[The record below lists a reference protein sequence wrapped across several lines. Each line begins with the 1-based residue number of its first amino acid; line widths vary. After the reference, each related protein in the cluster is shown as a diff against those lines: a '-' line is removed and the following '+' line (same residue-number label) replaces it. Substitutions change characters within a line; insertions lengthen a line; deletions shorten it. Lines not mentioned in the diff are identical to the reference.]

1 MKKLVMVL
9 VMVVMFAM
17 TGMTSMAAETPKQY
31 EDYELVKTGIGQE
44 FAKMEE
50 DDEITIISMEF
61 KEFPTEKVAMY
72 NVDFFVDGERWNY
85 FVILHGEDDEAV
97 AILSNSEGEIEDYE
111 ITTISE
117 VAEDYR

>member
-1 MKKLVMVL
+1 MRKITFVVMVL
-9 VMVVMFAM
+9 IMVACF
-17 TGMTSMAAETPKQY
+17 GMNSMAAEKDY
-31 EDYELVKTGIGQE
+31 YSDYELVKEGIGQE

-85 FVILHGEDDEAV
+85 FVILHGEEDEAV
-97 AILSNSEGEIEDYE
+97 AMLSNSEGEIEDYE